1 MTAQSLPGYWPVERL
16 RLSARTY
23 NALLR
28 AGIETVE
35 QLRKLKNFT
44 SVKGIRERGA
54 EEIRTAL
61 AAYKLSATRS

>member
-1 MTAQSLPGYWPVERL
+1 MSPPIVIERL
-16 RLSARTY
+16 KLSARTY

-54 EEIRTAL
+54 EEIRIAL
-61 AAYKLSATRS
+61 MAYKPSTQRS